1 MKDCTKTIVSVL
13 IACLVFAIMAGQP
26 AFADIS
32 LSRPIEG
39 DRPTQVRVRIFV
51 LDLDEINT
59 ADQSFVANVYLE
71 ARWHDQRL
79 AHEGSDKVSRSL
91 NKVWNPRIQ
100 IINQQ
105 KVWPTF
111 PEIVEIS
118 PTGEVVYRQRVWGSF
133 SQPLK
138 LKNFP
143 FDRQIFTI
151 QLTAASYTPDEV
163 ELLPNPDSKSG
174 VARNLSITD
183 WDILN
188 YKAEPVPFKICPGAP
203 DNAGFTL
210 SFEAKRQTGYFIVKV
225 IIPLLLIVAMSWIVF
240 WIDPKESGTQIS
252 VAITTMLT
260 LIAYRFAVGTS
271 LPKVSYLT
279 RLDYLILGSTFLVF
293 SSLIE
298 VIITSTY
305 SKSGHHKR
313 AQSIDRVA
321 RWMFPS
327 MFALLALQSLVL

>member
-1 MKDCTKTIVSVL
+1 MKDCTKVIISGL
-13 IACLVFAIMAGQP
+13 IACLVFAIMAGEP

-32 LSRPIEG
+32 FSRPHEG
-39 DRPTQVRVRIFV
+39 ERPTQVRVRIFV

-59 ADQSFVANVYLE
+59 ASQYFSANVYLE
-71 ARWHDQRL
+71 YRWHDQRL
-79 AHEGSDKVSRSL
+79 AHGLPNEVLRSL
-91 NKVWNPRIQ
+91 NEVWHPRIQ
-100 IINQQ
+100 LINQQ

-118 PTGEVVYRQRVWGSF
+118 PTGEVAYRQRIWGSF

-143 FDRQIFTI
+143 FDQQIFTI
-151 QLTAASYTPDEV
+151 QLTAVSYTPDEV
-163 ELLPNPDSKSG
+163 ELLLNPDSRSG

-183 WDILN
+183 WDIIDW
-188 YKAEPVPFKICPGAP
+188 KAEPVPFKICPGEP

-240 WIDPKESGTQIS
+240 WINPKESGTQIS
-252 VAITTMLT
+252 VAVTTMLT
-260 LIAYRFAVGTS
+260 LIAYRFAVGAN

-293 SSLIE
+293 ASLIE
-298 VIITSTY
+298 VIITSSYT
-305 SKSGHHKR
+305 KSGHHER
-313 AQSIDRVA
+313 ALSIDHVA

-327 MFALLALQSLVL
+327 MFALLALKSLVF